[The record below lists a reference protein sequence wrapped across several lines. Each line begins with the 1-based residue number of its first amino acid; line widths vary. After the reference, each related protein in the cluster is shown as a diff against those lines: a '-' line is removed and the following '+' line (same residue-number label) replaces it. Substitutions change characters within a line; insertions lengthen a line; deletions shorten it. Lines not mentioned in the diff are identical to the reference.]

1 MRRIIP
7 FHWTMVVGLA
17 VGLLGATPVPATATA
32 ADQAEY
38 SMAINAIIDKCSK
51 KQCLNR
57 SRSVHLRRCAEK
69 AAIKAAYLKRNQA
82 RLVEAMMAEK
92 LPLKTY
98 KIERFVN
105 ARFSTD
111 LQLKP

>member
-1 MRRIIP
+1 MRWINP
-7 FHWTMVVGLA
+7 LAWAVVGCA
-17 VGLLGATPVPATATA
+17 AGLLSVIPVAAATVA

-38 SMAINAIIDKCSK
+38 TKAINAIIVNCSK
-51 KQCLNR
+51 KQCLNH
-57 SRSVHLRRCAEK
+57 SRSAHLRRCAEK
-69 AAIKAAYLKRNQA
+69 ASRKAAYLRRNQA

-111 LQLKP
+111 LHSKR